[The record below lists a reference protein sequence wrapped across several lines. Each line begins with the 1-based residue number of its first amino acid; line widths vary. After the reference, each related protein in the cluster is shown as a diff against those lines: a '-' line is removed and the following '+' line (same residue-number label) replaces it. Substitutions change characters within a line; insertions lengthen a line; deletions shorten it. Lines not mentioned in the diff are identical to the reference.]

1 MVTSLSLL
9 HGIRPSDFGISR
21 LVKLSDNS
29 TDTRRKYSPYAFP
42 QIIDKLFPQVL
53 IRKLSSGTLW
63 LIANTLQTIPTI
75 KTGSLKS
82 DILPNWRLR
91 PNLPSNPILHL
102 LDGMEDLKSGTLTS
116 KLETL
121 SNPTMDSLTQL
132 PFPQMPNTWPLEV
145 KTKSSISGMWLI

>member
-9 HGIRPSDFGISR
+9 HGIRPSDSGISR

-75 KTGSLKS
+75 KTGSPKS
-82 DILPNWRLR
+82 DILPN
-91 PNLPSNPILHL
+91 
-102 LDGMEDLKSGTLTS
+102 
-116 KLETL
+116 
-121 SNPTMDSLTQL
+121 
-132 PFPQMPNTWPLEV
+132 
-145 KTKSSISGMWLI
+145 